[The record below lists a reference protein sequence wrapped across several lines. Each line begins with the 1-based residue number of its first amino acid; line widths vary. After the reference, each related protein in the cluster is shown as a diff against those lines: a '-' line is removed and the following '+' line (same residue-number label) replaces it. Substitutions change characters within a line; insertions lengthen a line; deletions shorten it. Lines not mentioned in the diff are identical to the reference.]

1 MACANY
7 PVQNTGTFNYEFA
20 NSTCGHSAS
29 TAASKGYHTWW
40 QHCGWSANSLQRWAI
55 AASCCN
61 GWCGLWAHEGPH
73 QLPRSRRKAH
83 LHKGQKA
90 RSGFSETA
98 TMWISP
104 KPCKRL
110 ALSSSVLPL
119 SPTSFTRPADC
130 TGVPPDVVTGG

>member
-29 TAASKGYHTWW
+29 TAASKGCHTWW